1 MAKQLSVEEYQKLS
15 KLADRS
21 SSKTV
26 GGAIY
31 NSKVVIF
38 YCMKCGGKLIN
49 YGGPLYFC
57 HSCGSVHEGHGK

>member
-1 MAKQLSVEEYQKLS
+1 MVKQLSVEEYQKLS

-31 NSKVVIF
+31 NSNVVIF